1 MSFTPWRS
9 KVIKDFFFIII
20 LFGFL
25 SFLWISTRD
34 RNDEEPSAGTS
45 RENVIR
51 NFESYYDSEMK
62 IIEDN
67 LLLEEEYEDEE
78 FSTVYENKEE
88 SVEKNEK
95 APSGRIFFLKHFLKE
110 IKTKNWIKYFNIG
123 DKSCEEDAQ

>member
-20 LFGFL
+20 IFGFL
-25 SFLWISTRD
+25 SFLWLSTREKKD
-34 RNDEEPSAGTS
+34 DEPASTS

-51 NFESYYDSEMK
+51 NFETYYDSEMK

-67 LLLEEEYEDEE
+67 LLLEDEYENEE

-88 SVEKNEK
+88 SERIDKNQK
-95 APSGRIFFLKHFLKE
+95 APSGRHLSWSSF
-110 IKTKNWIKYFNIG
+110 
-123 DKSCEEDAQ
+123 